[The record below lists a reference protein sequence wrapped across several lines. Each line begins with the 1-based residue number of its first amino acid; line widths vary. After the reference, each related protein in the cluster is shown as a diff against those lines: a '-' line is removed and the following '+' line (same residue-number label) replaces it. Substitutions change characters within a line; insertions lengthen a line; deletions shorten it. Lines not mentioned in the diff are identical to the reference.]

1 MQYIDILILTEIRLD
16 DAFPTVKFLVTGFSE
31 SCKLD
36 RNRNGEDILI
46 YIRENSLSKLL
57 DKDVELNVEL
67 CEVYFLKYTS
77 HDPPKQIFISLII

>member
-1 MQYIDILILTEIRLD
+1 MQYIDILILNEIRLD

-57 DKDVELNVEL
+57 DKDVEL